1 METTTI
7 PISKEVRDLLKKTGR
22 KDETYDDILRNL
34 LKASEIKK
42 FYDEMERILATEEF
56 VPLGKV

>member
-7 PISKEVRDLLKKTGR
+7 PVSKEVRDALKKVGR

-34 LKASEIKK
+34 LNAAEMKK
-42 FYDEMERILATEEF
+42 FYDEMERILETEEF
-56 VPLGKV
+56 VPLDKV

>member
-7 PISKEVRDLLKKTGR
+7 PISKEVRDALKRVGR

-34 LKASEIKK
+34 LKSSELKK
-42 FYDEMERILATEEF
+42 FYDEMERILETEEF
-56 VPLGKV
+56 VPLDKI

>member
-7 PISKEVRDLLKKTGR
+7 PISKEVRDALKKVGR

-34 LKASEIKK
+34 LKSAELKK
-42 FYDEMERILATEEF
+42 FYDEMERILEMEEF
-56 VPLGKV
+56 VPLAKV

>member
-7 PISKEVRDLLKKTGR
+7 PVSKEVRDLLKKAGR

-42 FYDEMERILATEEF
+42 FYDEMERILETEEF
-56 VPLGKV
+56 VPLAKV